1 VNRFLTLAAATAI
14 IGCGR
19 VSDYESERPPLAG
32 EKRSSDVDETLAEYD
47 HAAEKSRAL
56 SAIPESR
63 MTPWRRG
70 SALEAERDRRCL
82 DIYVGLLA
90 SEDFGLRWR
99 ALEQLRKLTGNDFD
113 YFASA
118 TTGQRAPSTLRWK
131 RWLESDGSTHKLR
144 W

>member
-1 VNRFLTLAAATAI
+1 VNRFLTLAAAIAT

-19 VSDYESERPPLAG
+19 ISDYESERLPPAD
-32 EKRSSDVDETLAEYD
+32 EKRSSGFDETLAE
-47 HAAEKSRAL
+47 KSRVL

-63 MTPWRRG
+63 MTLWRRG

-82 DIYVGLLA
+82 EIYVGLLA

-118 TTGQRAPSTLRWK
+118 TTDRRAPSTLRWK